1 MGDTGVPRSPGKNP
15 PDIYLTEIVTFPPD
29 KAAGWSLWNPQK
41 QPACRHNRRGN
52 VTFGD
57 GHFESLR
64 YLDFRE
70 NRNNLFALNGDF

>member
-1 MGDTGVPRSPGKNP
+1 MGDTGVPRNPGKNP
-15 PDIYLTEIVTFPPD
+15 PDSYLTEIVTFPPD
-29 KAAGWSLWNPQK
+29 KAAGWSLWIPQK
-41 QPACRHNRRGN
+41 QPACRHHRRGN

-57 GHFESLR
+57 GPVELLR